1 MVRLEV
7 SLVYFQ
13 RRSRWREKRMLELV
27 HDVWNEKSVLECW
40 SDAILIPIPKKGDLS
55 HCNNWRGIPLL
66 DVIGKVV
73 ARIFQERL

>member
-1 MVRLEV
+1 
-7 SLVYFQ
+7 
-13 RRSRWREKRMLELV
+13 MLELV

-66 DVIGKVV
+66 NVTEGCSQNLPREALEVG
-73 ARIFQERL
+73 QG